1 MKQSIL
7 ARIDFD
13 DIIGKLKER
22 NAKIVGIQLPD
33 GLKFK
38 SDEIAEKIE
47 KAGFDVLL
55 SGSSC
60 YGACDIDTA
69 LLDEVDVLIHFAHTP
84 VFELEKVIYAPYFVD
99 FDAKRVAEL
108 EIAEK
113 RIALIATAQYAWKLN
128 EVKEVLEEIGYE
140 VELKEGSSRIK
151 MPGQVLGCNYTV
163 LKNSKADAVLFIGD
177 GLFHPV
183 GAAIYTGKKVYRFSP
198 LSNEFEEVKHESF
211 LKRRMLLI
219 AKAMDTRKKGA
230 IIVSSK
236 MGQKRLG
243 IARKLKEYAVNAG
256 KELDIIIMDEISPA
270 KLSNFPYGYY
280 INTACPRISYDD
292 ASLYSVPVLTP
303 QEFEIV
309 IGLRKWEDYA
319 MDEIP

>member
-1 MKQSIL
+1 MRQSIL

-13 DIIGKLKER
+13 DIIKQLKER
-22 NAKIVGIQLPD
+22 NAKTVGIQLPD

-47 KAGFDVLL
+47 KAGFEVLL

-99 FDAKRVAEL
+99 FDVKRVAEL

-113 RIALIATAQYAWKLN
+113 RIALITTAQYAWKLN
-128 EVKEVLEEIGYE
+128 EVKKVLEEKGYE

-198 LSNEFEEVKHESF
+198 LSNEYEEVKHESF

-219 AKAMDTRKKGA
+219 AKAMDTKKKGA

-256 KELDIIIMDEISPA
+256 KKLDIIVMDEISPA

-280 INTACPRISYDD
+280 VNTACPRISYDD
-292 ASLYSVPVLTP
+292 ASLYPVPVLTP
-303 QEFEIV
+303 QEFEILV
-309 IGLRKWEDYA
+309 GLRKWDDYA
-319 MDEIP
+319 MDEIL

>member
-1 MKQSIL
+1 MKPSNL

-13 DIIGKLKER
+13 NIIEELKRR
-22 NAKIVGIQLPD
+22 NAKVVGIQLPD

-38 SDEIAEKIE
+38 SDEIVEKIE
-47 KAGFDVLL
+47 DAGFEVIL

-60 YGACDIDTA
+60 YGACDIDLT
-69 LLDEVDVLIHFAHTP
+69 LLDEVDVLVHFAHTP

-99 FDAKRVAEL
+99 FDVKRVAEL
-108 EIAEK
+108 KIPER
-113 RIALIATAQYAWKLN
+113 RIALIATAQYAWKLK
-128 EVKEVLEEIGYE
+128 EVKDLLEEKGYE
-140 VELKEGSSRIK
+140 IELKEGSSRIK

-163 LKNSKADAVLFIGD
+163 LKNSEADAILFIGD
-177 GLFHPV
+177 GLFHPI

-211 LKRRMLLI
+211 LRKRMLLI
-219 AKAMDTRKKGA
+219 AKAMDTKKKGA

-243 IARKLKEYAVNAG
+243 IARKLKENAANAG
-256 KELDIIIMDEISPA
+256 KKLDIIMIDEISPA

-280 INTACPRISYDD
+280 VNTACPRISYDD
-292 ASLYSVPVLTP
+292 ANLYPAPLLTP
-303 QEFEIV
+303 QEFEIL
-309 IGLRKWEDYA
+309 IGLRKWEDFA